1 MAKKDVDGIVPLL
14 DSIVPQKSVII
25 FCPSKKNCE
34 NLCQTIST
42 LFPRF
47 FLLYNILSF
56 CYF

>member
-25 FCPSKKNCE
+25 FCSSKKNCE

-47 FLLYNILSF
+47 LKFL
-56 CYF
+56 